1 MLKFYQC
8 WLFRIIRNIWR
19 IDHLFSKYFRAGKK
33 NLEGVPGSARE
44 QLKGVGEIAHEF
56 GVLKA
61 KVLGN
66 SSELDTALVYE
77 LLCPQDDD

>member
-1 MLKFYQC
+1 MMQ
-8 WLFRIIRNIWR
+8 
-19 IDHLFSKYFRAGKK
+19 
-33 NLEGVPGSARE
+33 
-44 QLKGVGEIAHEF
+44 F